1 MSTASHLRGIT
12 AAAVAALIASVFPT
26 SVGAASSATTASNPY
41 AGARQA
47 AADWQGDQLQEKGQI
62 PNGAGG
68 TDWGVTIDTMFQL
81 ASDGTQPI
89 RQARTKLALERNA
102 VARYATTGR
111 DTFAGPMSKTLL
123 VSEVMRDN
131 PTNFNGVNLRRRVL
145 ALVASRGFQ
154 SGRVKDHI
162 GGGDS
167 SNVFSQVYAIVGLAR
182 SGGVPQNVVNFL
194 LKQQCS
200 AGYFRLLETATT
212 TCDQD
217 HSPTD
222 VDATAFAIQAI
233 NAARGIG
240 GATVPV
246 SRFDK
251 AVAWLM
257 AQQKADGSFGGGVGS
272 RGANSNSTGLAAQA
286 FGSAHRFTSLNRAQ
300 HWMVGLQ
307 ITRRK
312 AGSGP
317 ARNQIGAI
325 AYDKASLASALK
337 HGLGP
342 VTIGQFRRATP
353 QAALAFAPIPL
364 AKLVLPPLGRA
375 R

>member
-26 SVGAASSATTASNPY
+26 SADAALRATTDPY
-41 AGARQA
+41 AGARRA

-102 VARYATTGR
+102 VARYATAGR

-131 PTNFNGVNLRRRVL
+131 PTSFNGVNLRRRVL
-145 ALVASRGFQ
+145 AMVASRGFQ

-167 SNVFSQVYAIVGLAR
+167 SNVFSQVYATVGLAR

-194 LKQQCS
+194 LKQQCA

-222 VDATAFAIQAI
+222 VDATALAIQAI

-246 SRFDK
+246 ARFDK
-251 AVAWLM
+251 AVGWLM
-257 AQQKADGSFGGGVGS
+257 AQQRSDGSFGGGVAS

-286 FGSAHRFTSLNRAQ
+286 FGSAHRFTSLKRAQ
-300 HWMVGLQ
+300 RWMVGMQ
-307 ITRRK
+307 ITRRN

-317 ARNQIGAI
+317 ARNQVGAI
-325 AYDKASLASALK
+325 AYDKASLTSALK

-342 VTIGQFRRATP
+342 LTIGQFRRSTP